1 MLHAFGRGFFSFFAF
16 RGLLGL
22 TESVNFPAALR
33 AVAEWF
39 PKHERSHATGIVTA
53 GTGIGAIVAPPAVF
67 VESPYVAVLLVST
80 ALFAIQV
87 KRSSLFAVP
96 TDLFP
101 AKDVASVWGTLGRR
115 RQPGRSVRATA
126 DWLADRHAVVH
137 AGVRHRVAHAHCIG
151 TRGMREGVRD
161 AGAVFVLAPSVESA
175 RQSRGSAP

>member
-1 MLHAFGRGFFSFFAF
+1 VAWWSVVAMLHAFGRGFFSFFAF

-101 AKDVASVWGTLGRR
+101 AKDVASVWGLSGAAGSLAAAFA
-115 RQPGRSVRATA
+115 QPLIG
-126 DWLADRHAVVH
+126 WLID
-137 AGVRHRVAHAHCIG
+137 
-151 TRGMREGVRD
+151 TQSYTP
-161 AGAVFVLAPSVESA
+161 VFVIVSLMQIASALA
-175 RQSRGSAP
+175 G